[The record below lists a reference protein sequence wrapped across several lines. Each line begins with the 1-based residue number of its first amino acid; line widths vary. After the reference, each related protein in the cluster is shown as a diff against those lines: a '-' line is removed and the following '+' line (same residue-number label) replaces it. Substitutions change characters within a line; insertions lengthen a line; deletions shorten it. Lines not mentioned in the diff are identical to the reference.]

1 MADSRRE
8 KFHLVIVMALVG
20 LASIVLWE
28 VAKTSQQNA
37 YANQK
42 ELIVLDAGKQRRE
55 LITEQQNTNKKL
67 DKLIKVMTSG
77 DAKFML
83 VLNEKPKATKTR
95 SGRVR

>member
-1 MADSRRE
+1 
-8 KFHLVIVMALVG
+8 MALVG